1 MANNNDALAVSPPRS
16 AVSEEE
22 QARAGVY
29 ALLGSVL
36 AQPCSEEVLDFL
48 GSISLDESAS
58 DAELPWDK
66 IQSEIVSADLEEL
79 AHEYHALFVGL
90 GRGELLPYGSVYL
103 TGFLQEKQLADL
115 RTDLQRLGFEVTE
128 TTHEPEDHAG
138 ALCEVMGIMAGSP
151 DEFSHETQKVFFSQH
166 MGSWMTE
173 FFDDLIKARDSGFYR
188 AVGEF
193 GHAFIAIEKQYFA
206 MEV

>member
-1 MANNNDALAVSPPRS
+1 MARDAAAVSS
-16 AVSEEE
+16 LQTAVSEEE

-29 ALLGSVL
+29 ALLGNVL
-36 AQPCSEEVLDFL
+36 AQPCSEAVRDFL
-48 GSISLDESAS
+48 GSISLEGSAPDS
-58 DAELPWDK
+58 QLPWARL
-66 IQSEIVSADLEEL
+66 QAEITTADLPEL

-103 TGFLQEKQLADL
+103 TGFLQEKPLADL
-115 RTDLQRLGFEVTE
+115 RIDLKRLGFEAADD
-128 TTHEPEDHAG
+128 THEPEDHAG

-151 DEFSHETQKVFFSQH
+151 DDFPHDTQKVFFSQH

-173 FFDDLIKARDSGFYR
+173 FFDDLIKARESGFYR

-193 GHAFIAIEKQYFA
+193 GRAFIAIEKRYFE

>member
-1 MANNNDALAVSPPRS
+1 MSLQPVALV
-16 AVSEEE
+16 VSEEQ
-22 QARAGVY
+22 QARSGTY
-29 ALLGSVL
+29 TFLGALLN
-36 AQPCSEEVLDFL
+36 AHCSEPVADLLASIDTS
-48 GSISLDESAS
+48 GSSGES
-58 DAELPWDK
+58 LPWDK
-66 IQSEIVSADLEEL
+66 LQSEIDGADLEEL

-103 TGFLQEKQLADL
+103 TGFLQEKPLADL

-193 GHAFIAIEKQYFA
+193 GHAFITIEKQYFA

>member
-1 MANNNDALAVSPPRS
+1 MAEDALAVTPPPS

-36 AQPCSEEVLDFL
+36 AKPCSSEVRDFL
-48 GSISLDESAS
+48 DSIPLDGAGA
-58 DAELPWDK
+58 DVQLPWQK
-66 IQSEIVSADLEEL
+66 LQSEIASADLEEL

-103 TGFLQEKQLADL
+103 TGFLQEKPLADL
-115 RTDLQRLGFEVTE
+115 RADLQRLGFEVTDS
-128 TTHEPEDHAG
+128 THEPEDHAG

-151 DEFSHETQKVFFSQH
+151 DEFSHETQKAVFSKH
-166 MGSWMTE
+166 LGSWMTE
-173 FFDDLIKARDSGFYR
+173 FFDDLIKAREGGFYR

-193 GHAFIAIEKQYFA
+193 GRAFIAIEKQYFA